1 MVKFVIKILILFLMI
16 SSIALAQDKKET
28 ILNKFTHKENK
39 ISRQSLHY
47 IEHNSKVA
55 QKIFEK
61 RCTEC
66 HTKKKALSLR
76 AYKIWK
82 NGLTYMHDKS
92 NKWLNDK
99 EARLIFLHM
108 VIHLEPEIKEAILKE
123 KKEKNQINWWIFFT
137 YFTGF
142 ITIFLMLITFSIAW
156 NKKLRKKYFKKHKM
170 FGQLTVLMSIIH
182 GLYSFYIFVI
192 R

>member
-1 MVKFVIKILILFLMI
+1 MYKKILISLLLILSVVF
-16 SSIALAQDKKET
+16 ANDKNDT
-28 ILNKFTHKENK
+28 VLNKFAHKENK
-39 ISRQSLHY
+39 LSAKTLHY
-47 IEHNSKVA
+47 VEHDSKIA
-55 QKIFEK
+55 EKIFEK

-66 HTKKKALSLR
+66 HSKKKALSKR

-82 NGLTYMHDKS
+82 KGITYMHDKPV
-92 NKWLNDK
+92 KWLSDN
-99 EARLIFLHM
+99 ESRLIFLHM
-108 VIHLEPEIKEAILKE
+108 VIHLEPEIKAVILKE
-123 KKEKNQINWWIFFT
+123 KKDKREINWWIFFT

-142 ITIFLMLITFSIAW
+142 ITIILMIITFSIAY